1 MTMTMTMTMTTKMTT
16 MTTMTT
22 GNPSKA
28 PFSKKPL
35 DENEKINQE
44 M

>member
-1 MTMTMTMTMTTKMTT
+1 MTMTMTMTMTMPMMMT
-16 MTTMTT
+16 TT

>member
-1 MTMTMTMTMTTKMTT
+1 MTMTMTTKMTT

>member
-1 MTMTMTMTMTTKMTT
+1 MTMTMTMTTKMTT

>member
-1 MTMTMTMTMTTKMTT
+1 MTMTMTMTLTMTTK

>member
-1 MTMTMTMTMTTKMTT
+1 MTMTMTTKMTTKMTT

>member
-1 MTMTMTMTMTTKMTT
+1 MTMTMTMTTT
-16 MTTMTT
+16 MTMTMTMTMTT

-28 PFSKKPL
+28 PFSKKPS